1 MDRNSLMTAMKNSI
15 SNVLEKM
22 FYLPLELHEHQG
34 TENTAEMYDMLC
46 SRLEFSGHL
55 SGYFLFYVPESFASI
70 ITADFLGKDKKDIS
84 TDDVRET
91 LREVI
96 NMIAGNT
103 FALYDDKAVFNL
115 GIPRLILKDPVRT
128 SHSGNE
134 IAIDVDTPDDH
145 MILKFVLNS

>member
-1 MDRNSLMTAMKNSI
+1 MTAMKNSI

-34 TENTAEMYDMLC
+34 ADSQAEMYDMLC
-46 SRLEFSGHL
+46 SRLEFTGHL
-55 SGYFLFYVPESFASI
+55 SGYFLFYVPESFAGT

-96 NMIAGNT
+96 NMMAGNT

-115 GIPRLILKDPVRT
+115 GIPRLILKDTLRT
-128 SHSGNE
+128 GNSGNE
-134 IAIDVDTPDDH
+134 ITIDVNTPEDH
-145 MILKFVLNS
+145 MVLKLVVNS